1 MSKYKLLLTISIIL
15 ILLSAVFP
23 ILLGEN
29 GNRMRVSSAIFAASL
44 LPVMGFALY
53 RRAPLPVFRARDG
66 RGGEKREGR
75 ITFERVAA
83 NENAKRSVMELVE
96 FLKTPEKFA
105 SVGARIPHGVLLY
118 GPPGTGKTLLA
129 RALAGEAG
137 VPFLALN
144 GSDFVEM
151 YAGVGAKRVRETF
164 KRARKLGKCVIFI
177 DEIDSVGRTRGVN
190 SSDERDQTLN
200 ALLGEMSGF
209 SPSEGIIVVAATNRA
224 DTLDAALLRPGRF
237 DRRIEVGMPDAK
249 ERLEILALHSGG
261 KPLAENVS
269 LRELARQT
277 VFFSGA
283 SLENLLN
290 EAAIRAARRGAGQ
303 IENEDIQTAFVSAV
317 AGDDRKSALSAR
329 ERGAIA
335 LHEAAHAVVSGVLL
349 PENTIRRVSILPSG
363 NGAAG
368 YNLTI
373 PDEKRMLSKTD
384 LGNQISVL
392 LAGRAAEEM
401 ILGDENVTVGASNDL
416 KRAAELAGG
425 MAVDLGFGGE
435 MYASLSALSRVTGAG
450 NDGMRVAKE
459 ILSDRYEDAKRVLS
473 QNMDALMDV
482 TDALIQN
489 EALDEGALKAIFSR
503 RALSNESENS
513 TKEPAFQ

>member
-1 MSKYKLLLTISIIL
+1 M
-15 ILLSAVFP
+15 
-23 ILLGEN
+23 
-29 GNRMRVSSAIFAASL
+29 
-44 LPVMGFALY
+44 
-53 RRAPLPVFRARDG
+53 
-66 RGGEKREGR
+66 
-75 ITFERVAA
+75 
-83 NENAKRSVMELVE
+83 
-96 FLKTPEKFA
+96 
-105 SVGARIPHGVLLY
+105 LLY
-118 GPPGTGKTLLA
+118 GPPGTGKTLIA

-164 KRARKLGKCVIFI
+164 KRARKHGRCVIFI
-177 DEIDSVGRTRGVN
+177 DEIDSIGRARGVN

-237 DRRIEVGMPDAK
+237 DRKIEVGMPDAK